1 MSTINQL
8 FSKVKQDDQFVL
20 DVNSDEVE
28 RINNTNFYHS
38 LIKKDN
44 NDSLQ
49 KIKKGKG
56 DKSLQS
62 RVLIPIP
69 EHYFDSLPLD
79 NSCVKLDSSNPP
91 TIGCYTILNS
101 HNKMNCCDFTVDG
114 TMIAI
119 GLKDGLINL
128 WVLDSN
134 FPEDISEELIKNL
147 EEYKETHYSKMLKG
161 GEIFYDLCN
170 NNNADD
176 VGEEDKNAY
185 DNVITK
191 RRFYVLNGHSEAVY
205 SISFSPD
212 NKYLVSGS
220 FDESI
225 RLWSTITKQIL
236 IVYKGHFSPVL
247 QVKFSPLCHYFASGG
262 CDKTAKIWSISS
274 VTPIRQFAGHLSDV
288 DIIEFHPNGLYLVTS
303 ADDKTIRIWCIETGE
318 CVRLIHNFS
327 GKNYVDSIGFANSG
341 KIMVV
346 GCDCSLV
353 IYDLV
358 RMGNPIR
365 VVKNFTTSPIYSICL
380 NLEDT
385 YIVASTQ
392 EQEIVFFDFDL
403 LLNDQ
408 LSIEIDMNSY
418 NNDSRFKYAYSYN
431 TKKTPI
437 VLMKFNNHNI
447 LMTLGRFDDNDPKIF
462 M

>member
-1 MSTINQL
+1 MSINQL
-8 FSKVKQDDQFVL
+8 LSKVKSQDKIVL
-20 DVNSDEVE
+20 DLTSEEIDDINS
-28 RINNTNFYHS
+28 NTNFYHG
-38 LIKKDN
+38 LIKKD

-49 KIKKGKG
+49 KIAKRGKSEKGA
-56 DKSLQS
+56 QS
-62 RVLIPIP
+62 KVLIPIP
-69 EHYFDSLPLD
+69 EQYYDSLALD
-79 NSCVKLDSSNPP
+79 NSCIKLDNNNPP

-101 HNKMNCCDFTVDG
+101 HNKMNCCDFTIDG

-119 GLKDGLINL
+119 GLKDGPINL
-128 WVLDSN
+128 WVLDKD

-161 GEIFYDLCN
+161 GEIFYDMN
-170 NNNADD
+170 NNNENLS
-176 VGEEDKNAY
+176 GEEDKNAF
-185 DNVITK
+185 DNIIKK
-191 RRFYVLNGHSEAVY
+191 RRFYILNGHSEAVY
-205 SISFSPD
+205 SVSFSPD
-212 NKYLVSGS
+212 VKYLVSGS

-225 RLWSTITKQIL
+225 RLWSTLTKQVL
-236 IVYKGHFSPVL
+236 VVYKGHFSPVL

-262 CDKTAKIWSISS
+262 CDRTAKVWSISS
-274 VTPIRQFAGHLSDV
+274 VSPIRQFAGHMSDV
-288 DIIEFHPNGLYLVTS
+288 EIVEFHPNGLYLVTA
-303 ADDKTIRIWCIETGE
+303 ADDKTIRIWGIETGE
-318 CVRLIHNFS
+318 CVRLIY
-327 GKNYVDSIGFANSG
+327 NYSNKSHVDTIGFANSG

-353 IYDLV
+353 IYDLI

-365 VVKNFTTSPIYSICL
+365 VVKNFTSSTIYSICL

-392 EQEIVFFDFDL
+392 DQEIIFFDFDL

-408 LSIEIDMNSY
+408 LNIEIDMNNYS
-418 NNDSRFKYAYSYN
+418 NDSRFKYSYSYA

-437 VLMKFNNHNI
+437 MLMKFNSHNI